1 MEYITVKRFKRR
13 GIGGDFNIPYGT
25 RLTERGGTLF
35 FRGMPVCRDA
45 SAVMREHFARDDDG
59 SGLLRGKLTREIART
74 LGARESRD
82 DPEYQARW
90 DRVWNDPT
98 CLKYKKAAQA
108 DYFLWDIS
116 FYNAPVEDLLY
127 IAALVAEKGE

>member
-59 SGLLRGKLTREIART
+59 SGLLRGKLTRTITRT
-74 LGARESRD
+74 LAQNDEDHQR
-82 DPEYQARW
+82 RW
-90 DRVWNDPT
+90 DRVWDDAT